1 MMTADGPGHV
11 VPRPGPAGSILVADD
26 HQANR
31 QMLARLLSLMGH
43 DVTVAENGRQALAQ
57 LRERSFD
64 LVLLDVVMP
73 EMDGV
78 ATLKQI
84 KADASLQEMPV
95 IMVSGLDE
103 VTSVVR
109 CIEEGAEDYLTKPLD
124 PIILTARINAWLE
137 KKLLRDAE
145 RRRSEELERALQ
157 LLKTAQDRLV
167 AHEKLASLGALTAG
181 IAHEI
186 RNPLNFI
193 TNFAH
198 LAVELARELRERMK
212 GTDSETA
219 ELLADLEQNVTKIE
233 EHGRRAD
240 HIVRGMLL
248 HARGQPSQRQKTNLN
263 TLIVESVP
271 LAYHG
276 LRGQDATFQVAV
288 EMDLDRR
295 LAPLEVSPQDLSRVI
310 LNLMNNALYAAN
322 HKRRTA
328 GPQFQPRVVVRTRDQ
343 GDAVELRFW
352 DNGDGVAAAM
362 RDKLFTPFFTTK
374 PAGEGTGL
382 GLSISY
388 DIVVQMHQGALRVES
403 EEGSHAEF
411 IVTLPRKPNVPPS
424 QSTQ

>member
-1 MMTADGPGHV
+1 MTASGPGNV

-26 HQANR
+26 QESNR
-31 QMLARLLSLMGH
+31 QMLDRLLSLLGH
-43 DVTVAENGRQALAQ
+43 TVTVAENGRQALAL
-57 LRERSFD
+57 LREHPFD

-78 ATLKQI
+78 SALKQI
-84 KADASLQEMPV
+84 KSDAHLREVPV

-103 VTSVVR
+103 VASVVR

-124 PIILTARINAWLE
+124 PIILAARINAWLE
-137 KKLLRDAE
+137 KKRLRDAE
-145 RRRSEELERALQ
+145 RRRSEELERALRQ
-157 LLKTAQDRLV
+157 LKTAQDRLV

-198 LAVELARELRERMK
+198 LAAELVCELRDHLK
-212 GTDSETA
+212 HTDGETA

-240 HIVRGMLL
+240 HIVHGMLL
-248 HARGQPSQRQKTNLN
+248 HARSQPSQRQKTDLN
-263 TLIVESVP
+263 TLVTETVN

-276 LRGQDATFQVAV
+276 VRGQDATFQVAV
-288 EMDLDRR
+288 ELDLDRR

-310 LNLMNNALYAAN
+310 LNLMNNALYAA
-322 HKRRTA
+322 HQKRSAA
-328 GPQFQPRVVVRTRDQ
+328 GPSFQPRVVVRTRDR
-343 GDAVELRFW
+343 GDTVELRFW
-352 DNGDGVAAAM
+352 DNGDGVPVEM

-382 GLSISY
+382 GLSIGY
-388 DIVVQMHQGALRVES
+388 DIVVQMHKGTLRVES

-411 IVTLPRKPNVPPS
+411 IVTLPRNA
-424 QSTQ
+424 